1 MSLLV
6 SQQSDSSQ
14 NQNSQ
19 NQPDEGMLQNL
30 IKDSA
35 DITSNSTP
43 LKQDETIED
52 EEDDFDFEETE
63 IEQDVPQE

>member
-1 MSLLV
+1 
-6 SQQSDSSQ
+6 
-14 NQNSQ
+14 
-19 NQPDEGMLQNL
+19 
-30 IKDSA
+30 
-35 DITSNSTP
+35 

>member
-1 MSLLV
+1 M

-19 NQPDEGMLQNL
+19 NQPDEGILQNL

>member
-1 MSLLV
+1 M

>member
-1 MSLLV
+1 V